1 MIWNFCIRRPVFT
14 SVIWI
19 VVAIFGIYG
28 FNQMGVREQPD
39 VDPPLVSVNVVLPGA
54 EPEVLET
61 EVVEPLEEQINTI
74 EGLKELTS
82 TARDQVATITAE
94 FELWRDIDVAAQDV
108 RDRVNRAR
116 RELPDQVEEP
126 IVRKLDPDAQA
137 IMWISLLGDERW
149 DPVRMSEYAD
159 REISERLAG
168 VRGVGQVQ
176 IGGERSYAV
185 RVRLDPARLAAHHLT
200 VQDVVETI
208 PRTTSTSR
216 PGGSRAPRGN
226 SWSGPWVSSP
236 PPRPSMIS
244 SSARA
249 TTVPSGSPTWARRWT
264 ASRTI
269 VSWPASPASRPW
281 VSGSSSRAMPTRSP
295 CRRRCAPD

>member
-1 MIWNFCIRRPVFT
+1 M
-14 SVIWI
+14 
-19 VVAIFGIYG
+19 
-28 FNQMGVREQPD
+28 
-39 VDPPLVSVNVVLPGA
+39 
-54 EPEVLET
+54 
-61 EVVEPLEEQINTI
+61 VEPLEEQINTI

-137 IMWISLLGDERW
+137 IMWISLLGDQRW

-159 REISERLAG
+159 REIRERLAG
-168 VRGVGQVQ
+168 VRGVGQVL

-208 PRTTSTSR
+208 RQNNIDIPSGRIESASREFLVRTLGQFESAAPINDLIVRQGEDGPVRIADVGEAVDSVENDRQLARFTGRADRGSRHRQAERCQRGGPVGDGCAPAWRSWRRTSR
-216 PGGSRAPRGN
+216 PA
-226 SWSGPWVSSP
+226 
-236 PPRPSMIS
+236 
-244 SSARA
+244 
-249 TTVPSGSPTWARRWT
+249 
-264 ASRTI
+264 
-269 VSWPASPASRPW
+269 
-281 VSGSSSRAMPTRSP
+281 
-295 CRRRCAPD
+295 